1 MAARRPG
8 GTDDLSCSCRG
19 AEGGSAP
26 APGGCRAA
34 DGAAAAA
41 ASLAAMGLDSEA
53 VEVCDAAIADH
64 PGGARAAY
72 ARRAASREALGDPT
86 GALKD
91 CQRALRGGPRGPSAR
106 DAEVRCGR
114 LYILLGRA
122 AKAANHFGEAG
133 KRHGGPEILAYRAL
147 AMVLDDRHDRA
158 LDILEGEGGG
168 AAGHPAVLSVAA
180 RALYETGRYVEAA
193 ERCAAACRSGEPCP
207 AALLYAGMSHDA
219 LGSAGEASRAYGAAA
234 ACAARDGD
242 MATGIGV
249 PGRAYALCRAGM
261 HGEAADLLLRPQAG
275 GAAGALDRAA
285 LSCIAGMALARSGRG
300 EEAAARFREAAS
312 SGPENSDGLYYAG
325 LASYML
331 GRAGEAR
338 RYGDAARLLRRA
350 LSRNKKSG
358 RAADLEKRVREAV
371 RTAAEKRAAAG
382 RAALEAKEAEERA
395 AVEKRIA
402 AGRAARAA
410 KDAEMRGA
418 REAAMRA
425 AAEEKAAAEERA
437 AAEKRNAAERRAA
450 AEKRNAAAKRV
461 AAERR
466 AAAVKRDAAASVVLP
481 PQVESA
487 ILEVERREGPAAAAP
502 PPPHSEPAGRSG
514 PSATG
519 AAASPA
525 AAAPQGAGGLAD
537 ARGRIGRLV
546 MFQPDG
552 LEDWAAKSAAMYG
565 LGRYDEAAE
574 CAKKAHPSDPSHPDV
589 LAAEAAA
596 AVRSGWRGQFD
607 EERSVKQHYDAALSR
622 IARIRSREPGH
633 REALALAGLVH
644 AHSMNMGEMADTS
657 EETACQLLAAA
668 CKADF
673 DDATVL
679 YHAGRLREGEDP
691 ELSCEFYRLAA
702 ACRPRRLEDYEYAGR
717 ALDALGRFGE
727 ARARYM
733 AWMGLGGEHAETYER
748 IAEHGPAAG
757 SPPYGDASD
766 TAVVDTNIAMP
777 CLVYPYAGEYMLERH
792 DLIKRHAGR
801 LFGGGAAAGTI
812 VIPSPCARE
821 IRRNLRKYVCSNLE
835 PSEYPRI
842 APKIWKR
849 LGRIPAEQ
857 DLGVRIGYGD
867 SLRAIA
873 AYWTAWLAMGDRKK
887 REWQDRKRGALRSLA
902 DVPDMPA
909 EEWLA
914 MRRRRA
920 GMGILM
926 GGKPAPGRGGYRG
939 GGPPTGPVDIKVLA
953 IAAKIAATQEKTVR
967 LYTRDTDFLQ
977 FKNHIAGLGVD
988 VRNE

>member
-19 AEGGSAP
+19 AAGGRAP

-53 VEVCDAAIADH
+53 VEVCDAAIAGH

-72 ARRAASREALGDPT
+72 ARRAASREALGDLA

-91 CQRALRGGPRGPSAR
+91 CQKALRGGPRGPSAR

-122 AKAANHFGEAG
+122 AKAANHLEEAA

-158 LDILEGEGGG
+158 LDILEGAGNG
-168 AAGHPAVLSVAA
+168 AEGHPAVLSVAA
-180 RALYETGRYVEAA
+180 RALYETGRYEEAA
-193 ERCAAACRSGEPCP
+193 ERCAAACRSGRPCP
-207 AALLYAGMSHDA
+207 AARLYAGMSHDA
-219 LGSAGEASRAYGAAA
+219 LGNAGEASRAYEAAA
-234 ACAARDGD
+234 ACDARDGD
-242 MATGIGV
+242 MATGVGL
-249 PGRAYALCRAGM
+249 PGRAYALCRAGR
-261 HGEAADLLLRPQAG
+261 HGEAAGLLLRPQARVDI
-275 GAAGALDRAA
+275 GALDRAA

-300 EEAAARFREAAS
+300 EEAAALFREAAS

-331 GRAGEAR
+331 GRAGELR

-358 RAADLEKRVREAV
+358 RAADLEKRVKEAV
-371 RTAAEKRAAAG
+371 RAAAEKRAAAG

-395 AVEKRIA
+395 AAEKRIA

-410 KDAEMRGA
+410 KDAEMREA
-418 REAAMRA
+418 REAAV
-425 AAEEKAAAEERA
+425 RA
-437 AAEKRNAAERRAA
+437 AAEKKAAAERRAA
-450 AEKRNAAAKRV
+450 AEKRA

-466 AAAVKRDAAASVVLP
+466 AAAEKKAAARKRAAAERRADAVKRDAAAPVVLP

-487 ILEVERREGPAAAAP
+487 ILEVERRARPAPAPPRPHPEPASRRDGRSAADAAARGEEAGP
-502 PPPHSEPAGRSG
+502 P
-514 PSATG
+514 G
-519 AAASPA
+519 AA
-525 AAAPQGAGGLAD
+525 GLAD
-537 ARGRIGRLV
+537 AHDRIGRLV
-546 MFQPDG
+546 MFQPGDSEG
-552 LEDWAAKSAAMYG
+552 WAAKSAAMYG

-574 CAKKAHPSDPSHPDV
+574 CAKKAYPSDPSHPDV

-622 IARIRSREPGH
+622 IARIRSKYPRH
-633 REALALAGLVH
+633 REALALAGLIH

-691 ELSCEFYRLAA
+691 EMSCDFYRLAA

-733 AWMGLGGEHAETYER
+733 AWMGLNGEHAETYKR

-757 SPPYGDASD
+757 NPPYGDASD

-821 IRRNLRKYVCSNLE
+821 IRRNLRKYVYKNLQ
-835 PSEYPRI
+835 PSEYSRI

-849 LGRIPAEQ
+849 LGRIPTEQ

-867 SLRAIA
+867 SLRVIA

-902 DVPDMPA
+902 DVPDVPY
-909 EEWLA
+909 EERVDTTPRSAAL
-914 MRRRRA
+914 RGLVGYGPVPR
-920 GMGILM
+920 
-926 GGKPAPGRGGYRG
+926 RGGYKG
-939 GGPPTGPVDIKVLA
+939 GGPPAGQVDIKVLA
-953 IAAKIAATQEKTVR
+953 IAAKIAAKEEKTVT

-977 FKNHIAGLGVD
+977 FRSHIAGLGVD
-988 VRNE
+988 VRDA